1 MKKNSN
7 MVKHRFHK
15 EYHKNEIAT
24 SSQAKLIVMMYEGAL
39 KFVNLA
45 IEGIDNHDLSKKG
58 KYINKTHDIIN
69 ELSCA
74 LDMKKGGEV
83 SQKLESL
90 YQFILHQLTLA
101 NIKSDR
107 KTLESI
113 VSVIT
118 PLMEA
123 WKELLVKK
131 NTNDKGNS
139 HQNISTQP
147 HKKIAS
153 KC

>member
-1 MKKNSN
+1 MIPS
-7 MVKHRFHK
+7 RFHN
-15 EYHKNEIAT
+15 EYRHNEVAT
-24 SSQAKLIVMMYEGAL
+24 SSQGKLIVMMYEGAL
-39 KFVNLA
+39 KFVSLA
-45 IEGIDNHDLSKKG
+45 IEGIDNKDLSKKG

-83 SQKLESL
+83 AQKLESL
-90 YQFILHQLTLA
+90 YQFILHQLTRA

-107 KTLESI
+107 KALESI
-113 VSVIT
+113 INVLK

-123 WKELLVKK
+123 WEELL
-131 NTNDKGNS
+131 DKSNHDKMGDV
-139 HQNISTQP
+139 HQNSATPP

-153 KC
+153 RC

>member
-1 MKKNSN
+1 MIPS
-7 MVKHRFHK
+7 RFHN
-15 EYHKNEIAT
+15 EYRHNEVAT
-24 SSQAKLIVMMYEGAL
+24 SSQGKLIVMMYEGAL
-39 KFVNLA
+39 KFVSLA
-45 IEGIDNHDLSKKG
+45 IEGIDNKDLSQKG

-83 SQKLESL
+83 AQKLESL
-90 YQFILHQLTLA
+90 YQFILHQLTRA

-107 KTLESI
+107 KALEAI
-113 VSVIT
+113 INVLK

-123 WKELLVKK
+123 WEELLNKS
-131 NTNDKGNS
+131 NHDKMGDV
-139 HQNISTQP
+139 HQNPATPP

-153 KC
+153 RC

>member
-1 MKKNSN
+1 MLP
-7 MVKHRFHK
+7 HRFHNQ
-15 EYHKNEIAT
+15 YRHNEIET
-24 SSQAKLIVMMYEGAL
+24 SSQGKLIIMMYEGAL

-45 IEGIDNHDLSKKG
+45 IEGIDTKDLSKKG
-58 KYINKTHDIIN
+58 TYINKTHDIIN

-74 LDMKKGGEV
+74 LDMNKGGDV
-83 SQKLESL
+83 AHKLESL

-107 KTLESI
+107 KALESI
-113 VSVIT
+113 VNVLT

-123 WKELLVKK
+123 WEELLAKSNNGSANNADK
-131 NTNDKGNS
+131 NLT
-139 HQNISTQP
+139 TLP

-153 KC
+153 

>member
-1 MKKNSN
+1 
-7 MVKHRFHK
+7 MVTHRFHN
-15 EYHKNEIAT
+15 EYRQNEVAT
-24 SSQAKLIVMMYEGAL
+24 SSQGKLIVMMYEGAL
-39 KFVNLA
+39 KFVALA
-45 IEGIDNHDLSKKG
+45 IEGIDNQDLSKKG
-58 KYINKTHDIIN
+58 LYINKAHDIIN

-74 LDMKKGGEV
+74 LDMKKGGDV
-83 SQKLESL
+83 AHKLESL

-107 KTLESI
+107 KALESI
-113 VSVIT
+113 VNVLT

-123 WKELLVKK
+123 WKELLAKSNNDGANIGDK
-131 NTNDKGNS
+131 NLTA
-139 HQNISTQP
+139 HP

>member
-1 MKKNSN
+1 
-7 MVKHRFHK
+7 MVPHKFHN
-15 EYHKNEIAT
+15 EYRRNEIAT
-24 SSQAKLIVMMYEGAL
+24 SSQGKLIVMMYEGAL
-39 KFVNLA
+39 KFVTLA
-45 IEGIDNHDLSKKG
+45 IEGIDNQDLSKKG
-58 KYINKTHDIIN
+58 KYINKAHDIIN

-74 LDMKKGGEV
+74 LDMKKGGDV
-83 SQKLESL
+83 AQKLESL

-113 VSVIT
+113 INVIT

-123 WKELLVKK
+123 WKELLAQSR
-131 NTNDKGNS
+131 NDGKSHG
-139 HQNISTQP
+139 HQNLPTQP
-147 HKKIAS
+147 HKKITS

>member
-1 MKKNSN
+1 
-7 MVKHRFHK
+7 MVPRRFHNQ
-15 EYHKNEIAT
+15 YRHNEVAT
-24 SSQAKLIVMMYEGAL
+24 SSQGKLIIMMYEGAL
-39 KFVNLA
+39 KFVTLA
-45 IEGIDNHDLSKKG
+45 IEGIDAKDLSKKG
-58 KYINKTHDIIN
+58 TYINKTHDIIN

-74 LDMKKGGEV
+74 LDMKKGGDV
-83 SQKLESL
+83 AHKLESL

-107 KTLESI
+107 KALESI
-113 VSVIT
+113 VNVLT

-123 WKELLVKK
+123 WKELLDK
-131 NTNDKGNS
+131 NNNDNS
-139 HQNISTQP
+139 NNDRKSLTDPP

>member
-1 MKKNSN
+1 
-7 MVKHRFHK
+7 MVQHRLHN
-15 EYHKNEIAT
+15 EYRHNEVST
-24 SSQAKLIVMMYEGAL
+24 SSQGKLIIMMYEGAL
-39 KFVNLA
+39 KFVTLA
-45 IEGIDNHDLSKKG
+45 IEGVDTKDLAKKG

-74 LDMKKGGEV
+74 LDMNKGGDV
-83 SQKLESL
+83 AHKLESL
-90 YQFILHQLTLA
+90 YRFILHQLTLA

-107 KTLESI
+107 KALESI
-113 VSVIT
+113 VNVLT

-123 WKELLVKK
+123 WKELLAKSNNDGANNGRK
-131 NTNDKGNS
+131 NLAA
-139 HQNISTQP
+139 HP